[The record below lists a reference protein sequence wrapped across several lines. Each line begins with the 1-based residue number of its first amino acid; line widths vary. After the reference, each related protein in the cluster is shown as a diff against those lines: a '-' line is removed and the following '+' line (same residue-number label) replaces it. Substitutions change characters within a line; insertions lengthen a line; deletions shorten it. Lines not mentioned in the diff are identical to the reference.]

1 MKQSLTKIRELELE
15 IDRKDSAL
23 RSSESQLEVFK
34 SKYEEVEAKSSDDR
48 RSASQQLEELR
59 DKVKKLQ

>member
-34 SKYEEVEAKSSDDR
+34 PKYEEVEAKSSDDR

-59 DKVKKLQ
+59 DKVKKL